1 MNIAIIGGGAA
12 GFFSAINAKVNYPHS
27 NIQIFEKSHKVLSK
41 LRISGGGRCNVTNGC
56 KTIDDLILGYPRGG
70 KFLKKN
76 FYIFNNKHTFEWF
89 SKRGV
94 PIYVQDD
101 NRAFPTMN
109 SSDTI
114 INCFLEEVKRLKI
127 KINLGVKVKSFK
139 QTSDERLELNLD
151 GTDKSIIFDKVI
163 VTTGGS
169 PKMENLNWLKNL
181 GHRIE
186 PPVPSLFTFKIT
198 DKKLTQLMGLAVESC
213 FVSIQGTNLKSEGP
227 VLITHWGMS
236 GPAILK
242 LSAFGARILSDL
254 NYLFKI
260 NVNWIHESNNDN
272 VINHLKTIASYNPN
286 KQLINLKPYTLP
298 SRLWTYLI
306 EKLNYSLDRTWGEI
320 GNKGANKIANILI
333 NDEYQINGRTTYRD
347 EFVTCGG
354 VSLKSVDMNTMSSK
368 VVKNLYFAGEVLDI
382 DGITGGYNFQ
392 NAWTSAY
399 IAAKLL

>member
-12 GFFSAINAKVNYPHS
+12 GFFSAINAKENYPHS

-56 KTIDDLILGYPRGG
+56 KTIEDLILGYPRGS

-76 FYIFNNKHTFEWF
+76 FYIFNNKHTFDWF
-89 SKRGV
+89 STRGV

-101 NRAFPTMN
+101 NRAFPTTN

-127 KINLGVKVKSFK
+127 KINLGVKVKSLK
-139 QTSDERLELNLD
+139 QTSDERLELAFD
-151 GTDKSIIFDKVI
+151 GADKSIIFNKVI

-169 PKMENLNWLKNL
+169 PKMESLNWLKNL

-186 PPVPSLFTFKIT
+186 PPVPSLFTFKIS
-198 DKKLTQLMGLAVESC
+198 DKKLTQLMGLAVENC

-242 LSAFGARILSDL
+242 LSAFGARILSDM

-272 VINHLKTIASYNPN
+272 VINHLKAIASSNPN